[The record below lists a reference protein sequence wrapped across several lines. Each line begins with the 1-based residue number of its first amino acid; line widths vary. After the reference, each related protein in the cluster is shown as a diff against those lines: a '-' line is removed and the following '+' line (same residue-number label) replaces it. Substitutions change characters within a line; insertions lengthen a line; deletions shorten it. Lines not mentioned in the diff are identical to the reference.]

1 MSQPHPRTEPD
12 TQHDLPPT
20 RRPGSPLLWIL
31 LLLAVIALGIW
42 YFSSQRDTEG
52 DGDAIAPVTEVEQ
65 TAAPNEGEKAPAAA
79 RKPSRPAESDRSRPD
94 PVADSAPVPLGSNAE
109 PTYPPSA
116 LRAGASGTVML
127 NVSVGADGVP
137 TEIAVIE
144 RSGNRDLD
152 RAALQ
157 AARKWR
163 FAPAIRNGK
172 AVAQDVRVP
181 VEFKTAER

>member
-1 MSQPHPRTEPD
+1 MSHPHPRTEPELQRD
-12 TQHDLPPT
+12 AEVADRKRPT
-20 RRPGSPLLWIL
+20 SPLLWIL
-31 LLLAVIALGIW
+31 LLLALIALGIW
-42 YFSSQRDTEG
+42 YFSSQRVAETPAPAAVPTEQT
-52 DGDAIAPVTEVEQ
+52 VTPTESE
-65 TAAPNEGEKAPAAA
+65 TAAPAA
-79 RKPSRPAESDRSRPD
+79 RRQTRPADSDRSRPD

-116 LRAGASGTVML
+116 LRSGESGTVML
-127 NVSVGADGVP
+127 NVSVGVDGVP